1 MEGDPTMTDIETV
14 PFQMRMPPEL
24 HRSLKIVSYVSGRS
38 MNDLAVKALTNFL
51 DTEQEAVRA
60 IVDKA
65 QVDYGPV
72 LDKLKDM

>member
-1 MEGDPTMTDIETV
+1 MTDIETV